1 MSGIQLSIIIPHYN
15 SIGLLQSL
23 IDSIPERR
31 EIEILV
37 IDDCSTENA
46 EDVHCL
52 EKSRPWQL
60 QLFYN
65 EPGKNSAGACRNIGL
80 EHAQGEWLLFADSDD
95 YFMPGF
101 YEGIR
106 EYLDSDYDI
115 VYFPPTSVDLKTHES
130 AGRHKLFAGL
140 INEYVKRPDKEN
152 LLRLKY
158 YWEGPCSKLIRR
170 SLTEGGPIRFDCTK
184 VANDAIFSVKTA
196 YVAKKVGVSEEVI
209 YCITKGDGS
218 LTALKK
224 KENFYTRL
232 DVFIRKYKFLK
243 EHLSGDEWK
252 TLDLLGAHYI
262 KMAKAYGLSR
272 IETVKVYWIFLCN
285 GVRPYIS
292 RKWNMRK
299 VIAKLKGTDVRQK
312 T

>member
-1 MSGIQLSIIIPHYN
+1 MSRIRLSIIIPHYN
-15 SIGLLQSL
+15 SIKLLQKL
-23 IDSIPERR
+23 IDSIPVQR

-37 IDDCSTENA
+37 IDDSSTENA
-46 EDVHCL
+46 DDVAQL
-52 EKSRPWQL
+52 GKSRPEQL
-60 QLFYN
+60 KLFYN

-101 YEGIR
+101 YECIR

-115 VYFPPTSVDLKTHES
+115 VYFAPISEDLKTHGS
-130 AGRHKLFAGL
+130 AGRHELFAGL

-158 YWEGPCSKLIRR
+158 YWESPWSKLIRR
-170 SLTEGGPIRFDCTK
+170 SLTEGEPIRFDCTK
-184 VANDAIFSVKTA
+184 VANDAIFSIKTA
-196 YVAKKVGVSEEVI
+196 YAAKKIGVSGKVI
-209 YCITKGDGS
+209 YCVTKGEGS
-218 LTALKK
+218 LTTLRK

-243 EHLSGDEWK
+243 KHLSGDEWK
-252 TLDLLGAHYI
+252 ILDLLGAHYI

-272 IETVKVYWIFLCN
+272 IETVKVYLLFLRN

-292 RKWNMRK
+292 RRWNLRK
-299 VIAKLKGTDVRQK
+299 LIAKLKGTDVRQK
-312 T
+312 A